1 MPSVPVAMRKH
12 RILYV
17 EDDPDIAQIGM
28 LALHLDDRIEAR
40 LATGGRQALA
50 LMSATDWQP
59 EAILLDVMMPGMDG
73 IGVMEAIAADPALAS
88 IRVILMTARV
98 READI
103 GQYRRMGAVGVIAK
117 PFDPIRLA
125 IDVLAHIPDAD

>member
-1 MPSVPVAMRKH
+1 MRKH

-40 LATGGRQALA
+40 LATGGAEA
-50 LMSATDWQP
+50 LMMLSMPDWRP
-59 EAILLDVMMPGMDG
+59 EALLLDVMMPGMDG
-73 IGVMEAIAADPALAS
+73 IGVMEAMATDPALAAV
-88 IRVILMTARV
+88 RVILMTARV
-98 READI
+98 RDTDLS
-103 GQYRRMGAVGVIAK
+103 QYRRMGAVGVIAK